1 MTNNKQNI
9 LLVVAAAWFA
19 KPSYA
24 GKVTSTWTN
33 NRIGSNSDRSE
44 LERLQL
50 HVELK
55 RQVHGLDRDLMAD
68 EQTFIGPGV
77 MECSKAVCTFEVDE
91 SLGCADPCHTV
102 SSSRMYEYPF
112 YTFSDVGDP
121 YHEGSSNDEDDICYY
136 RNATDINTWKPELAQ
151 IDEGCTAHCTG
162 CIFASPV
169 VPISGPT
176 RLQCTDARCT
186 KYVHGETFGCGTAI
200 EAASGAYGTLS
211 TLPDGEHIAHEFH
224 GYEGING
231 SFEIPD
237 TCNLECTGCIS
248 VKIGS
253 GTKTTSPTGS
263 TGTSTTSA
271 TAGTDTT
278 STSTSS
284 SAAAPQTSAG
294 TESTSSTGTESTSPT
309 ATENA
314 GTEFTTGTESTS
326 STGTESTSPTTTENT
341 STGFTTGT
349 ESTSSTG
356 TESTPPTTTENTR
369 TEITTGTESTSST
382 GTESTSPTTTENAST
397 GFTTGTESTSSTGTE
412 STSPTTTEN
421 ASTDTTSVAPE
432 TTEKATT
439 GTEFTSSTGIH
450 LRGGTRRRKA

>member
-24 GKVTSTWTN
+24 DKVTSTWTN
-33 NRIGSNSDRSE
+33 NRIGSNSGRSE

-55 RQVHGLDRDLMAD
+55 RQAHGRDRDLMAD

-102 SSSRMYEYPF
+102 SASRMYEYPF

-121 YHEGSSNDEDDICYY
+121 YHEGSSNDEDGICYY
-136 RNATDINTWKPELAQ
+136 RNATDINTWKPELSQ

-169 VPISGPT
+169 VPIAGPT

-248 VKIGS
+248 VKIDS
-253 GTKTTSPTGS
+253 GTKTTSSPTAS
-263 TGTSTTSA
+263 KASTTSA

-278 STSTSS
+278 STSTT

-294 TESTSSTGTESTSPT
+294 TESTLSTGTEYTSPT

-314 GTEFTTGTESTS
+314 S
-326 STGTESTSPTTTENT
+326 
-341 STGFTTGT
+341 
-349 ESTSSTG
+349 
-356 TESTPPTTTENTR
+356 

-382 GTESTSPTTTENAST
+382 GTEYTSPTTTENTST

-432 TTEKATT
+432 TTETATT